1 MNNKKLLWLFPV
13 SWMGIIFYFSHQP
26 AKEST
31 QMSEWFTNIVEAIA
45 NILNIS
51 SSDIDLSLLVR
62 KGAHLTEFAILGLL
76 LLIALYFTREKLLS
90 SSNIAFA
97 IGATY
102 GVFDEL
108 HQLFIPGRSCQI
120 SDMLIDASGV
130 LLAVMLCS
138 AYVVLRRRLS
148 HKPNI
153 SG

>member
-1 MNNKKLLWLFPV
+1 
-13 SWMGIIFYFSHQP
+13 MGIIFCFSHQP
-26 AKEST
+26 GSESLEV
-31 QMSEWFTNIVEAIA
+31 SSWFAELLRTIA
-45 NILNIS
+45 SILNIS
-51 SSDIDLSLLVR
+51 STEVDLSLLVR